1 MGRSFTLAQLADL
14 TSSRLSGD
22 PTYTI
27 DNVADLESATPRDAS
42 FLNKLAFGQT
52 SRYEQLMRK
61 SSAGVIF
68 VSPEVE
74 KLEARNYLVNEDPSR
89 AFQIALEAFHHGSTS
104 LTGFEGIHP
113 TAVIHPSAKIGQA
126 VQIGPYAV
134 IDQDCVIGNHV
145 HIGAGTI
152 IAPRVQIGAD
162 SILHPRVTIRENC
175 ILGERVIIQPGA
187 VIGSCGFGYTT
198 DKNGRHTKLNQVG
211 NVVLEADVE
220 VGANTTI
227 DRGRFKSTR
236 IDRGTKVDNLVQIGH
251 GAQLGEHNII
261 VAQTGISGS
270 SKTGRHVIMGGQ
282 CGLTGHLE
290 LADGVMLTARTGV
303 DKSLPTGKYG
313 GAPCLPLSEH
323 NRISVH
329 VRNLAKT
336 LDRIKALETRLQK
349 LEAQ

>member
-1 MGRSFTLAQLADL
+1 MGRLYTLAELAKL
-14 TSSRLSGD
+14 TSSRLVGD

-27 DNVADLESATPRDAS
+27 ENVADLESATSRDAS
-42 FLNKLAFGQT
+42 FLNKLPFGQT

-68 VSPEVE
+68 IAPDVGQ
-74 KLEARNYLVNEDPSR
+74 LEARNYLIHEDPSR
-89 AFQIALEAFHHGSTS
+89 AFQTALEAFHQNSNT
-104 LTGFEGIHP
+104 LTGFEGIHS
-113 TAVIHPSAKIGQA
+113 TAVIHPTAKIGKD
-126 VQIGPYAV
+126 VHIGPHAV
-134 IDQDCVIGNHV
+134 IDQNVTLGDRV
-145 HIGAGTI
+145 HIGAGTFI
-152 IAPRVQIGAD
+152 GPHVHIGAD
-162 SILHPRVTIRENC
+162 SVIHPRVTIRENC
-175 ILGERVIIQPGA
+175 ILKERVVIQPGA

-198 DKNGRHTKLNQVG
+198 DKQGRHTKLNQVG
-211 NVVLEADVE
+211 NVILEEDVE

-227 DRGRFKSTR
+227 DRSRFKSTR
-236 IDRGTKVDNLVQIGH
+236 IARGTKVDNLVQIGH

-290 LADGVMLTARTGV
+290 LADGVILTARTGV
-303 DKSLPTGKYG
+303 DKSLPAGKYG

-336 LDRIKALETRLQK
+336 LERIKSLEARLQK
-349 LEAQ
+349 IEQH

>member
-1 MGRSFTLAQLADL
+1 MTRTYTLAELAEL
-14 TSSRLSGD
+14 TSSSLSGD
-22 PTYTI
+22 PCYI
-27 DNVADLESATPRDAS
+27 IVNVADLESATPQDAS
-42 FLNKLAFGQT
+42 FLNKLPFGQT

-68 VSPEVE
+68 VAPDVE
-74 KLEARNYLVNEDPSR
+74 QLEARNYLIHEDPSR
-89 AFQIALEAFHHGSTS
+89 AFQIALEAFNPPSNQ
-104 LTGFEGIHP
+104 LTGFVGIHP
-113 TAVIHPSAKIGQA
+113 TAVIHPSVKIGNQVHIA
-126 VQIGPYAV
+126 PHVV
-134 IDQDCVIGNHV
+134 IDKNVIIADRV
-145 HIGAGTI
+145 HIGAG
-152 IAPRVQIGAD
+152 AFLGPNVQIGAD
-162 SILHPRVTIRENC
+162 SIIHPRVTIRENC

-198 DKNGRHTKLNQVG
+198 DKQGRHMRLNQVG
-211 NVVLEADVE
+211 NVVLENDVE

-227 DRGRFKSTR
+227 DRSRFKSTR
-236 IDRGTKVDNLVQIGH
+236 IARGTKIDNLVQIGH

-270 SKTGRHVIMGGQ
+270 SKTGRYVVMGGQ

-290 LADGVMLTARTGV
+290 LADGVILTARTGV
-303 DKSLPTGKYG
+303 DKSLPAGKYG

-336 LDRIKALETRLQK
+336 LERIKALESRLQQ
-349 LEAQ
+349 LETK